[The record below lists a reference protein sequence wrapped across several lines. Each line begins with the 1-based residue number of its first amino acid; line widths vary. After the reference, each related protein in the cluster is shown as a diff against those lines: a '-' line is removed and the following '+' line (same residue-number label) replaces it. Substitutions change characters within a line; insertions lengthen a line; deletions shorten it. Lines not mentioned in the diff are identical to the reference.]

1 MRGSTGP
8 TELTWVFRPDRSRPA
23 PVLARAGSRIHAVSV
38 VGDDGRTEV
47 VLQDGT
53 RLRAYPAEVVAE

>member
-1 MRGSTGP
+1 MPLMNT
-8 TELTWVFRPDRSRPA
+8 RPA
-23 PVLARAGSRIHAVSV
+23 TIRARAGVRVHAVSL

-53 RLRAYPAEVVAE
+53 RLRALPTEVVAE

>member
-1 MRGSTGP
+1 MSGSNQV
-8 TELTWVFRPDRSRPA
+8 TELTWVFRPDGSWPA
-23 PVLARAGSRIHAVSV
+23 TVRARAGARVHAVGL

-53 RLRAYPAEVVAE
+53 RLRALPAEVVAE

>member
-1 MRGSTGP
+1 MSGYTEP
-8 TELTWVFRPDRSRPA
+8 TELTWVFRPDGTRPPA
-23 PVLARAGSRIHAVSV
+23 LRARAGARVHAVSL

-53 RLRAYPAEVVAE
+53 RLRAFPTEVVAE